1 MKNLNELCLLQDYIE
16 FTSILKKLHS
26 TYNWFSLKTPKGSI
40 TNTELFFIFRHIK
53 KINPQIIFESGFFKG
68 RSSIVLGEIMKEIG
82 HVYCARFNYPEENY
96 DTFEFENDYKNIHII
111 DQKGEDAIKT
121 IDKSLKL
128 IAVIDGPKPVGY
140 LYNRPGWIELMDE
153 LIQFDNL
160 HCVFQH
166 DISDERNKIKFINYY
181 HSNMNRLF
189 DYYFINNDFI
199 KKFIMFGNE
208 DETKNSLLNLGFII
222 KKT

>member
-1 MKNLNELCLLQDYIE
+1 MIDTLENWHLLENSAFDLILFLIAENYFMKNLNELCLLQDYIE

-111 DQKGEDAIKT
+111 ASKCKFVIVSQCC
-121 IDKSLKL
+121 LL
-128 IAVIDGPKPVGY
+128 ILCLV
-140 LYNRPGWIELMDE
+140 
-153 LIQFDNL
+153 
-160 HCVFQH
+160 
-166 DISDERNKIKFINYY
+166 
-181 HSNMNRLF
+181 
-189 DYYFINNDFI
+189 
-199 KKFIMFGNE
+199 
-208 DETKNSLLNLGFII
+208 LG
-222 KKT
+222 